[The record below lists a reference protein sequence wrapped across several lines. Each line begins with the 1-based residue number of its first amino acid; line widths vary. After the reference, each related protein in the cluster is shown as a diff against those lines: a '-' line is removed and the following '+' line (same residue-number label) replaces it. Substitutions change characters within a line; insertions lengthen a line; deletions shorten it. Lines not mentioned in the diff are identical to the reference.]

1 MKLHSRPNCHLRPQ
15 PCARGAGE
23 LQQLL
28 IAFGSAP
35 AVYIYMYVRTYIMI
49 MQSAVDFTSV
59 ARASRLLARIYVYV
73 AIASFSSISA
83 VRSGYPGVFFS

>member
-15 PCARGAGE
+15 PCTRGAGE

-49 MQSAVDFTSV
+49 MQSAVDFTSDSELFLDKRGSVRLPRSFFFV
-59 ARASRLLARIYVYV
+59 AWPRLLKID
-73 AIASFSSISA
+73 
-83 VRSGYPGVFFS
+83 